1 MTEGEYDNWYAAL
14 CGEARIIA
22 DAKVEAVKQIDGL
35 TQDNAHPRRLMV
47 VNMTMKEW
55 VARGK

>member
-1 MTEGEYDNWYAAL
+1 MTEEEYDNWYAAL
-14 CGEARIIA
+14 CGEAKTIA
-22 DAKVEAVKQIDGL
+22 DARVEAVRQIDGL
-35 TQDNAHPRRLMV
+35 IQDNAHLRRLMV